1 MTTKLTETKTET
13 EITLTP
19 HRTRLQGKTN
29 YVRFALTLK
38 EDDPL
43 VPWLESKIL
52 IGDKATAT
60 AITRILRRMA
70 TLEQQGR
77 VPAEF

>member
-1 MTTKLTETKTET
+1 MTTRGTKV
-13 EITLTP
+13 
-19 HRTRLQGKTN
+19 GKKSN
-29 YVRFALTLK
+29 FNRYVVIIK

-43 VPWLESKIL
+43 VSWIEGKVL

-60 AITRILRRMA
+60 AIKRILRRMA